1 MLLLALY
8 LSIQPF
14 AGQAAALE
22 APEGMVYVP
31 AGPFLMGSSEGG
43 ADEAPPRRVDVS
55 AFFIDRYEVTNAA
68 FAEFV
73 RKTESFDRIEG
84 PWFRYSA
91 EGCLAL
97 MRHYERR
104 GGSFPAA
111 ASAARL
117 EDDRVSE
124 SDMARWRSAVT
135 ALRAMLPEEEKIPD
149 AASVSQFEE
158 LPVAQNLID
167 EQALLPVRG
176 VTWRDATAYAEW
188 AGKRLPTEA
197 EWEKAARGVDSRL
210 YPWGN
215 AWDSQRRSGNPARRD
230 GPARVGSFPDGASPY
245 GCLDMAGNVWE
256 WIADW
261 YGESYY
267 AQTPA
272 ATDPRGPEGLPN
284 GQLPMPAGSVDKL
297 CSAEQGRE
305 TDTRKVI
312 RGGGWTGRKYQTRF
326 NLRCSR
332 RFWSNP
338 SYWHEDVG
346 FRCAKEVT

>member
-1 MLLLALY
+1 MLLLALH
-8 LSIQPF
+8 LLIQPL
-14 AGQAAALE
+14 AGLE
-22 APEGMVYVP
+22 APEGMVFVP
-31 AGPFLMGSSEGG
+31 AGPFFMGSTEGG

-55 AFFIDRYEVTNAA
+55 AFFIDMREVTNAA
-68 FAEFV
+68 FADFVLETEF
-73 RKTESFDRIEG
+73 FDRIEG

-104 GGSFPAA
+104 GGDFPAA
-111 ASAARL
+111 ASAGRL
-117 EDDRVSE
+117 EDDRISE
-124 SDMARWRSAVT
+124 SDLARWRSAVT
-135 ALRAMLPEEEKIPD
+135 ALKAMLPEEEMVPD
-149 AASVSQFEE
+149 GTTVSQFER
-158 LPVAQNLID
+158 LPAVQNLVE

-215 AWDSQRRSGNPARRD
+215 AWDSRRCSGDSPRKD

-256 WIADW
+256 WVADW

-267 AQTPA
+267 AQAPVVA
-272 ATDPRGPEGLPN
+272 DPKGPKGLPN
-284 GQLPMPAGSVDKL
+284 GQLPMPAENVDKL
-297 CSAEQGRE
+297 RSTEQGRE
-305 TDTRKVI
+305 TNTRKVI
-312 RGGGWTGRKYQTRF
+312 RGGGWTGPKHQTRF

-346 FRCAKEVT
+346 FRCVKEVT